1 MQHHS
6 LLSPLAF
13 ATVLTVGGGSA
24 GWIAVAADSANA
36 EQRNHG
42 IDLNELRADAEQRF
56 NTADADEDGLVS
68 ADEFAAAD
76 LSAVFARDRE
86 GRRRARAKEG
96 EWAGAGREG
105 VFDAADTDANGQLS
119 EQEFNA
125 VPAAVR
131 SLRQQRLFERFDAN
145 ADGSLSL
152 AEFPS
157 RLMRLQTLD
166 ANADG
171 FVSQD
176 EMPRNWRS
184 RRARR

>member
-13 ATVLTVGGGSA
+13 ATIVTV
-24 GWIAVAADSANA
+24 AVAANSANA

-76 LSAVFARDRE
+76 LSAVFARDRRDRE
-86 GRRRARAKEG
+86 GRRRARAQRG

-171 FVSQD
+171 FVSRD